1 MLRFKVLAAA
11 VALVGLAVFARAGL
25 ISGPHPC
32 ILVGT
37 TSLQIAGLPWGA
49 ELHVSFTDDPAM
61 ATVRVQIADNS
72 DAADFSVIDDIDTA
86 VGAACEG
93 SSGTRT
99 IAISS
104 TPLNDSPVIYLSADG
119 PADYRIFVNS
129 KTFSARDTAALIV
142 GAAGGH
148 RRLLAATL

>member
-11 VALVGLAVFARAGL
+11 VALACLAVFARAGL
-25 ISGPHPC
+25 ISGPNPC

-61 ATVRVQIADNS
+61 ATVRVQVADNS

-129 KTFSARDTAALIV
+129 KTFTARDTAALLV
-142 GAAGGH
+142 GATGGH